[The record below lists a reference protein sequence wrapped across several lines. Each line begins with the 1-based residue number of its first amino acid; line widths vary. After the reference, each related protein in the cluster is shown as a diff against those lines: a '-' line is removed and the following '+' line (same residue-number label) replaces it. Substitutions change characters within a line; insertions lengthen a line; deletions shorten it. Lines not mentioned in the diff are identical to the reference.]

1 MLFEFNLLYK
11 REFFYMYQ
19 LNDYFW
25 IGKNMLTYVYLLVH
39 FLIVHFVGNKAKRV
53 IWKGVLKKTKY
64 AKFYLRFMPDV

>member
-19 LNDYFW
+19 LDYFW

-53 IWKGVLKKTKY
+53 I
-64 AKFYLRFMPDV
+64 